1 MSLQPSTF
9 RATPVTPMNAKT
21 TGEGRTICLRFSP
34 AHAGREFATAFRP
47 FVAPVDLGH
56 RVGGSALFGAP
67 IGTARDGVLAGADIG
82 ERLRA
87 WHQFASPIER
97 CDPP

>member
-34 AHAGREFATAFRP
+34 AYAGREFATAFRP
-47 FVAPVDLGH
+47 FVAPVDLGCRWADQH
-56 RVGGSALFGAP
+56 LLAHL
-67 IGTARDGVLAGADIG
+67 GTARGGGVLGGADIG
-82 ERLRA
+82 KGLRA
-87 WHQFASPIER
+87 RRRLASPIER